1 MPSAGC
7 PVPSAVPSAIS
18 ASARVA
24 ALALVLALAS
34 TACGP
39 KALTLPGGPSTP
51 LADMSPLAQALD
63 HCDGERTLTAEIG
76 LSGRAAGQR
85 IRGTLHAGFAP
96 GDRIRLEAVAPF
108 GGPIFLLAGGGG
120 RATLLLPREDRVLRD
135 ADPGAILESIAGLNV
150 APADLAAWIAGC
162 PGGANSL
169 DNAAGYGAD
178 WIAAD
183 VEAMPP
189 SRVWLRR
196 IGDAWR
202 LAVVTSGSLTVEFT
216 EHTGVQPGRVRL
228 RRPEGTGAV
237 AIDLGL
243 AVRQVERGM
252 ALGAEAFALDVPA
265 DAVAITLE
273 DLRQSGPLRDRQ

>member
-1 MPSAGC
+1 LRAHGRR
-7 PVPSAVPSAIS
+7 
-18 ASARVA
+18 ARA
-24 ALALVLALAS
+24 LLLALLT

-51 LADMSPLAQALD
+51 LADLAPVAQALD
-63 HCDGERTLTAEIG
+63 HCDNAGTLTAEIG

-85 IRGTLHAGFAP
+85 VRGTLHAGFAP
-96 GDRIRLEAVAPF
+96 ADRIRLEAVAPF

-162 PGGANSL
+162 PGSAKAM
-169 DNAAGYGAD
+169 DNAASYGAE
-178 WIAAD
+178 WIGADLEAA
-183 VEAMPP
+183 AP

-196 IGDAWR
+196 LGGAWR
-202 LAVVTSGSLTVEFT
+202 LVATTSGSLTVEFA
-216 EHTGVQPGRVRL
+216 EHAGVQPGRIRL
-228 RRPEGTGAV
+228 RRPEGAGAV

-243 AVRQVERGM
+243 AVRQVERGIE
-252 ALGAEAFALDVPA
+252 LGDAAFTLDVPN